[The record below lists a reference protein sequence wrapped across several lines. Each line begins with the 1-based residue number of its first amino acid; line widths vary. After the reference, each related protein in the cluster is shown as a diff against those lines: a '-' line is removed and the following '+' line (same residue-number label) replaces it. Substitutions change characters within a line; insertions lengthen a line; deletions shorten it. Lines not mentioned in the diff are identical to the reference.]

1 MISRIL
7 LRQGAKLAIFSPIKI
22 RIITFLAKKR
32 IIAHSGNTG
41 TIMYHGQKKM

>member
-7 LRQGAKLAIFSPIKI
+7 LRQGKKKNKKTQKKK

-41 TIMYHGQKKM
+41 TIM